1 MRGSE
6 LQASP
11 FSLGPQSLETF
22 LECDANN
29 TGKKREVEIDQA
41 ARKQGASQVQHIQ
54 FKRIKESF
62 HFRV

>member
-1 MRGSE
+1 M
-6 LQASP
+6 
-11 FSLGPQSLETF
+11 ETF